1 MHKVLELYNI
11 LGALPERVWLE
22 YPTALAQRFAMTL
35 GYETLSE
42 DAPKIDLPTVP
53 LARVNV
59 EPTQDIAEEA
69 KRLNVPT
76 HPAWKLVNGDFR
88 LVHGHTGPRL
98 LQAMPFLLRGI
109 PVVLSLYG
117 YDASRLLRDVSW
129 AARYRFAAERGAV
142 LVTLCNAMSQK
153 LTECGVP
160 ESAIRI
166 VRLGL
171 HLERWKYAPT
181 PAPASPRFVFIGR
194 LTAKKGVGDLLK
206 ALATLRD
213 RRASL
218 DIAGG
223 GPLEGELKALATKL
237 EIADRV
243 RIHGQLPRERISDLL
258 AGATAFVLPSVTA
271 PDGDAEG
278 TPVVLMEAQAVG
290 VPCVTT
296 RHSGN
301 PEVLPPDSS
310 LIANEHDPESL
321 AEAMRRVA
329 EMTGDERASLQA
341 AGRAWVESNYDLR
354 QTIRAYGE
362 LYDELINARP

>member
-35 GYETLSE
+35 GYETLAE
-42 DAPKIDLPTVP
+42 DAPKIDLPTVR
-53 LARVNV
+53 LVRVNV
-59 EPTQDIAEEA
+59 EPTEDVAGEA
-69 KRLNVPT
+69 GRLNVPT

-98 LQAMPFLLRGI
+98 LQAMPFLLRGV

-117 YDASRLLRDVSW
+117 YDASRLLCDPTW
-129 AARYRFAAERGAV
+129 AARYRFAAERGAI
-142 LVTLCNAMSQK
+142 LITLCKAMSQK
-153 LTECGVP
+153 LIECGVP
-160 ESAIRI
+160 ESAVRI
-166 VRLGL
+166 IRLGL
-171 HLERWKYAPT
+171 HLERWKYAPA
-181 PAPASPRFVFIGR
+181 PAPASPRFVFVGR
-194 LTAKKGVGDLLK
+194 LTAKKGVADLLK
-206 ALATLRD
+206 ALAMLRNQQ
-213 RRASL
+213 SNL
-218 DIAGG
+218 DIVGG
-223 GPLEGELKALATKL
+223 GPMEEELKALATKL

-243 RIHGQLPRERISDLL
+243 RFHGQLPRERISDLL

-271 PDGDAEG
+271 ADGDSEG

-301 PEVLPPDSS
+301 PEVLPPESR
-310 LIANEHDPESL
+310 LIANENDPDSL

-329 EMTGDERASLQA
+329 EMTAVERALLQA
-341 AGRAWVESNYDLR
+341 AGRGWIESNYDLR

-362 LYDELINARP
+362 LYDELITVRL